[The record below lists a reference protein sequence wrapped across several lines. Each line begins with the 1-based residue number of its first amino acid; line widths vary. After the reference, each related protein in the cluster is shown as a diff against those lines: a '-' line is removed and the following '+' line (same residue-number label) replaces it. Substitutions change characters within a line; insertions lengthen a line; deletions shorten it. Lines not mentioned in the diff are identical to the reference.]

1 MNRSAKLLLLFFGW
15 ALVFTFPLALNF
27 GTAIPLGSEHSA
39 TVPYFNLW
47 TLQ

>member
-15 ALVFTFPLALNF
+15 ALMLNF
-27 GTAIPLGSEHSA
+27 GTAISLGSEHSA